1 MIHIEHW
8 DPDWRNRLKNFDSV
22 FSPSSER
29 PQPSQKAAEMDL
41 SVEQPAENLSAS
53 PVMCEVPPSMSVEE
67 FKKTYP
73 ETILSVTL
81 NLGASVVC
89 QIVEGNKV
97 FISTS
102 ATVHLSGAQSAQA
115 KPIFLYAGGSW
126 VSDSNKAKDW
136 LAKNEGKGGVEFRLE
151 SANSMVA
158 WSLLCIVFCWLCRAF
173 VLACFFFEFGV
184 QSYIYI
190 YISCFFAVE
199 CSWTFRVW
207 GVFGRGRASR
217 ENRFFSSHTVW
228 LVRAFGETWRDGL
241 QGDRPWSGQTSRC
254 KAGWV
259 GRQGGRQACGI
270 FGLQAEPCPSE
281 TCEGF
286 QLSRIHQLHEAVRIE
301 IFAVGVACLGVYLN
315 MNPHL
320 TCGCFALNLFWN

>member
-1 MIHIEHW
+1 
-8 DPDWRNRLKNFDSV
+8 
-22 FSPSSER
+22 
-29 PQPSQKAAEMDL
+29 MDL

-67 FKKTYP
+67 FKKAYP

-158 WSLLCIVFCWLCRAF
+158 
-173 VLACFFFEFGV
+173 
-184 QSYIYI
+184 
-190 YISCFFAVE
+190 
-199 CSWTFRVW
+199 
-207 GVFGRGRASR
+207 
-217 ENRFFSSHTVW
+217 
-228 LVRAFGETWRDGL
+228 
-241 QGDRPWSGQTSRC
+241 
-254 KAGWV
+254 
-259 GRQGGRQACGI
+259 
-270 FGLQAEPCPSE
+270 
-281 TCEGF
+281 
-286 QLSRIHQLHEAVRIE
+286 
-301 IFAVGVACLGVYLN
+301 
-315 MNPHL
+315 
-320 TCGCFALNLFWN
+320 